1 MRTRVILAFG
11 AIFLG
16 AVQAHAQA
24 SPYGMLPPAQT
35 GQPAQ
40 TPYIPAPVPAK
51 PSVQAPVNLP
61 PPMVAQPNA
70 APLNLPQIPGYTPP
84 GLPIQQGGMPQ
95 GGMNAPG
102 GGMSSPGMAPSGMAQ

>member
-1 MRTRVILAFG
+1 MARYVILAFG
-11 AIFLG
+11 MVLLG

-24 SPYGMLPPAQT
+24 SPYGAMPPSQT

-40 TPYIPAPVPAK
+40 TPYMAAPVPAA

-61 PPMVAQPNA
+61 PPVTKPNA

-84 GLPIQQGGMPQ
+84 GLPVQQGGMTPST
-95 GGMNAPG
+95 G
-102 GGMSSPGMAPSGMAQ
+102 GGM